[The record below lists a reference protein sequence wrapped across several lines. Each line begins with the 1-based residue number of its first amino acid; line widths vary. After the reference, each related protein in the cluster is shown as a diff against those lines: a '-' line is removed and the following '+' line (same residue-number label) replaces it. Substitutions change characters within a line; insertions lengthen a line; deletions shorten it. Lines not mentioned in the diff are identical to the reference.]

1 MRKPALTAEA
11 IYAALA
17 LLGAAACGA
26 APTPETKAP
35 TATTPTTPTAPTPT
49 DEKKKAAEPEAGPS
63 PTPSGMPP
71 TGTTESSQ
79 NHGAVDAG
87 APLPRQSSPKAQN
100 QRPGGSA
107 SCGAG
112 TSGPD
117 GKGH

>member
-1 MRKPALTAEA
+1 MRKPAMTAEA

-26 APTPETKAP
+26 APMPDTTAP
-35 TATTPTTPTAPTPT
+35 AASTPTTTPATPT
-49 DEKKKAAEPEAGPS
+49 DETKKIKAAEPERAPS
-63 PTPSGMPP
+63 PTPSAMPP
-71 TGTTESSQ
+71 TGTTEPSS
-79 NHGAVDAG
+79 HAVDAG
-87 APLPRQSSPKAQN
+87 APLPGHNPKAQN
-100 QRPGGSA
+100 LGPGGSA